1 VIKPTIGELLSG
13 VAVSLRERVLPE
25 IPPGTTRRQIQAA
38 IGIIRRA
45 ALIWDK
51 TGPYFYADNQD
62 IEQTMRELLP
72 VLEQAAEAE
81 GNPRLEAVSVRI
93 RATLDRSAESV
104 EPYPSPAVL
113 GARNIDLQEL
123 IAELQEV
130 LFETPPAQSPIRR
143 EIDSRLRALL
153 RRMLARELEINSPKM
168 PRQER
173 DNGFMGAANY
183 SERHWR
189 RYYAR

>member
-13 VAVSLRERVLPE
+13 VALSLRERVLPE

-51 TGPYFYADNQD
+51 VGPYFYADNQD
-62 IEQTMRELLP
+62 IEQTVRELIP
-72 VLEQAAEAE
+72 AIERAVSAE
-81 GNPRLEAVSVRI
+81 GNTRLEAVAVRM
-93 RATLDRSAESV
+93 REALAQSAEPA

-113 GARNIDLQEL
+113 GARNLELQGL

-130 LFETPPAQSPIRR
+130 LYETPPAQTQNAIRV
-143 EIDSRLRALL
+143 EIDSQLRALL
-153 RRMLARELEINSPKM
+153 RRMLVRELEINSPKA
-168 PRQER
+168 PR
-173 DNGFMGAANY
+173 
-183 SERHWR
+183 
-189 RYYAR
+189 

>member
-25 IPPGTTRRQIQAA
+25 IPPGTTRRQIQSA

-45 ALIWDK
+45 ASIWDK

-62 IEQTMRELLP
+62 LEQTMRELLP
-72 VLEQAAEAE
+72 VLERAVAAE
-81 GNPRLEAVSVRI
+81 GNQRLGAVSARI
-93 RATLDRSAESV
+93 RTTVDRPAETV

-113 GARNIDLQEL
+113 GARNLELQEL
-123 IAELQEV
+123 LASLQEV
-130 LFETPPAQSPIRR
+130 LYETPPAQNAIRI

-153 RRMLARELEINSPKM
+153 RRMLARELEINSPKP
-168 PRQER
+168 PR
-173 DNGFMGAANY
+173 
-183 SERHWR
+183 
-189 RYYAR
+189 

>member
-45 ALIWDK
+45 AMVWDK

-62 IEQTMRELLP
+62 LEQTMRGLLP
-72 VLEQAAEAE
+72 VLERASAAED
-81 GNPRLEAVSVRI
+81 NQRLEAVSARMRV
-93 RATLDRSAESV
+93 TLDRSTKAA

-113 GARNIDLQEL
+113 GARNLELQEL
-123 IAELQEV
+123 IAELQEI

-168 PRQER
+168 PR
-173 DNGFMGAANY
+173 
-183 SERHWR
+183 
-189 RYYAR
+189 

>member
-38 IGIIRRA
+38 IGIVRRA

-62 IEQTMRELLP
+62 LEQTMRGLLP
-72 VLEQAAEAE
+72 VLERAVAAE
-81 GNPRLEAVSVRI
+81 GNQRLGAVSARVRM
-93 RATLDRSAESV
+93 TLDRSTEPA

-113 GARNIDLQEL
+113 GARNIELQEL
-123 IAELQEV
+123 IAELQEI
-130 LFETPPAQSPIRR
+130 LYETPAAQSAIRI
-143 EIDSRLRALL
+143 EIDSMLRALL
-153 RRMLARELEINSPKM
+153 GRMLARELEINSPKM
-168 PRQER
+168 PR
-173 DNGFMGAANY
+173 
-183 SERHWR
+183 
-189 RYYAR
+189 

>member
-72 VLEQAAEAE
+72 VLERAVAAE
-81 GNPRLEAVSVRI
+81 GNTRLEAVSARM
-93 RATLDRSAESV
+93 RATLDRSAEPAK
-104 EPYPSPAVL
+104 PYPSPAVL
-113 GARNIDLQEL
+113 GARNIELQEL
-123 IAELQEV
+123 IAELQE
-130 LFETPPAQSPIRR
+130 LLYETPPVRSAIRK
-143 EIDSRLRALL
+143 EIDSMLRALL
-153 RRMLARELEINSPKM
+153 RRMLARELEINSPKV
-168 PRQER
+168 
-173 DNGFMGAANY
+173 
-183 SERHWR
+183 
-189 RYYAR
+189 AR

>member
-45 ALIWDK
+45 ALVWDK
-51 TGPYFYADNQD
+51 TGPYIYADNQD
-62 IEQTMRELLP
+62 LEQTMRGLLP
-72 VLEQAAEAE
+72 VLERAVASE
-81 GNPRLEAVSVRI
+81 GNQRLEAVSARMRV
-93 RATLDRSAESV
+93 ALDRLTEPA
-104 EPYPSPAVL
+104 EPYPAPAVL
-113 GARNIDLQEL
+113 GARNIELQEL
-123 IAELQEV
+123 IAELQEI

-153 RRMLARELEINSPKM
+153 RRMLARELEINSPKV
-168 PRQER
+168 PR
-173 DNGFMGAANY
+173 
-183 SERHWR
+183 
-189 RYYAR
+189 

>member
-62 IEQTMRELLP
+62 IEQTMGDLIP
-72 VLEQAAEAE
+72 VVEGAAVAE
-81 GNPRLEAVSVRI
+81 GNARLEAVAVRMG
-93 RATLDRSAESV
+93 ATVGRSTESA
-104 EPYPSPAVL
+104 EPYPSPAAL
-113 GARNIDLQEL
+113 SARNVELQEL
-123 IAELQEV
+123 IADLQET
-130 LFETPPAQSPIRR
+130 LYETPSTEAQSAIRI

-153 RRMLARELEINSPKM
+153 RRMLARELEINSPEV
-168 PRQER
+168 PR
-173 DNGFMGAANY
+173 
-183 SERHWR
+183 
-189 RYYAR
+189 

>member
-62 IEQTMRELLP
+62 IEQTMRGLLP
-72 VLEQAAEAE
+72 VLERAVASE
-81 GNPRLEAVSVRI
+81 GNTRLGAVSARMRV
-93 RATLDRSAESV
+93 ALDRLTAPA

-113 GARNIDLQEL
+113 GARNIELQEL
-123 IAELQEV
+123 IAELQE
-130 LFETPPAQSPIRR
+130 LLYEAPLGQSATRI
-143 EIDSRLRALL
+143 EIASRLRALL
-153 RRMLARELEINSPKM
+153 RRMLARELEINSPKVT
-168 PRQER
+168 R
-173 DNGFMGAANY
+173 
-183 SERHWR
+183 
-189 RYYAR
+189 

>member
-38 IGIIRRA
+38 IGIIRRT

-62 IEQTMRELLP
+62 LEQTMRGLLP
-72 VLEQAAEAE
+72 VLERAVASE
-81 GNPRLEAVSVRI
+81 GNTRLEAVSARMRV
-93 RATLDRSAESV
+93 ALDRLTAPA

-113 GARNIDLQEL
+113 GARNIELQEL

-130 LFETPPAQSPIRR
+130 LYETPPAQSAIRI

-168 PRQER
+168 PR
-173 DNGFMGAANY
+173 
-183 SERHWR
+183 
-189 RYYAR
+189 

>member
-1 VIKPTIGELLSG
+1 MIKPTIGELLSG

-51 TGPYFYADNQD
+51 TGPYFYTDNQD

-72 VLEQAAEAE
+72 VLKRAVAAEV
-81 GNPRLEAVSVRI
+81 NPRLEAVSAKM
-93 RATLDRSAESV
+93 RATLDRSAEPA

-113 GARNIDLQEL
+113 GARNIELQEL

-130 LFETPPAQSPIRR
+130 LYETPPAQSAIRM
-143 EIDSRLRALL
+143 ETDSMLRALL
-153 RRMLARELEINSPKM
+153 RRMLARELEITSPKV
-168 PRQER
+168 
-173 DNGFMGAANY
+173 
-183 SERHWR
+183 
-189 RYYAR
+189 AR

>member
-1 VIKPTIGELLSG
+1 MIKPTIGELLSG

-51 TGPYFYADNQD
+51 LGPYLYADNQD
-62 IEQTMRELLP
+62 LEQSLRELLP
-72 VLEQAAEAE
+72 LLERAVAAES
-81 GNPRLEAVSVRI
+81 NQRLAAVSARMRMI
-93 RATLDRSAESV
+93 LDRSAEPA

-113 GARNIDLQEL
+113 GARNLELQES

-130 LFETPPAQSPIRR
+130 LFETPPAQSALRI
-143 EIDSRLRALL
+143 EIDSNLRTLL
-153 RRMLARELEINSPKM
+153 RRMLARELEINSPKV
-168 PRQER
+168 PR
-173 DNGFMGAANY
+173 
-183 SERHWR
+183 
-189 RYYAR
+189 

>member
-1 VIKPTIGELLSG
+1 VIKPTVGELLSG
-13 VAVSLRERVLPE
+13 VALSLRERVLPE

-45 ALIWDK
+45 ASIWDK

-62 IEQTMRELLP
+62 IEQTMRELIPLI
-72 VLEQAAEAE
+72 ERAAAAE
-81 GNPRLEAVSVRI
+81 GNRRLEAVVVRMG
-93 RATLDRSAESV
+93 ATLGGSDESA

-113 GARNIDLQEL
+113 GARNIELQEL

-130 LFETPPAQSPIRR
+130 LYETPPAQTQKAIRL

-153 RRMLARELEINSPKM
+153 RRMLVRELEINSPKV
-168 PRQER
+168 PR
-173 DNGFMGAANY
+173 
-183 SERHWR
+183 
-189 RYYAR
+189 